1 MMSRLLPLLAF
12 IALALLLFVGVR
24 MNSGKDTSAIPSP
37 LIGKQAPA
45 LNLPEL
51 NMPQQSIGL
60 QDLKGRAFVLNIWG
74 SWCVSC
80 RIEHPI
86 ITEMAKSGVIVVG
99 YNYKD
104 SAEDARAWLNQFGNP
119 YALIIQDEDGKAA
132 LDWGIYGAPET
143 FVIDAQGIVRFK
155 HVGPI
160 TAEIVQQK
168 ILPLLKDAP

>member
-12 IALALLLFVGVR
+12 VALATLLFVGVR
-24 MNSGKDTSAIPSP
+24 MNSGKDNSAIPSP
-37 LIGKQAPA
+37 LIGKLAPA

-51 NMPQQSIGL
+51 DTPQQSIHV

-86 ITEMAKSGVIVVG
+86 ITDMAKQGVTVVG

-119 YALIIQDEDGKAA
+119 YSLIIQDEDGKAA

-160 TAEIVQQK
+160 TEEVVQQN
-168 ILPLLKDAP
+168 ILPLLKDSP

>member
-1 MMSRLLPLLAF
+1 MMNRLIPLLAF
-12 IALALLLFVGVR
+12 IALVVLLFVGVR

-37 LIGKQAPA
+37 LIGKPVPV

-51 NMPQQSIGL
+51 NMPQQSISL
-60 QDLKGRAFVLNIWG
+60 ADLKGRAFVLNIWG

-86 ITEMAKSGVIVVG
+86 ITEMSKSGALVVG

-104 SAEDARAWLNQFGNP
+104 SAEDARLWLNQFGNP

-143 FVIDAQGIVRFK
+143 FVIDDKGIVRYK
-155 HVGPI
+155 HVGPL
-160 TAEIVQQK
+160 TTEIVQQD
-168 ILPLLKDAP
+168 ILPLFKDAP

>member
-12 IALALLLFVGVR
+12 IALAVLLFVGVR

-160 TAEIVQQK
+160 TSEIVQQK

>member
-37 LIGKQAPA
+37 LIGKQAPV

-51 NMPQQSIGL
+51 NMPEQSIGL

-80 RIEHPI
+80 RIEHPV

-119 YALIIQDEDGKAA
+119 FALIIQDEDGKAA

-143 FVIDAQGIVRFK
+143 FVIDAQGFVRFK

-160 TAEIVQQK
+160 TSEIVQNK

>member
-1 MMSRLLPLLAF
+1 MMSRVIPLLAF
-12 IALALLLFVGVR
+12 IALAFLLFVGVR
-24 MNSGKDTSAIPSP
+24 MNSGRDTSAIPSP
-37 LIGKQAPA
+37 LIGKSAPA

-51 NMPQQSIGL
+51 DMPQQSIHL
-60 QDLKGRAFVLNIWG
+60 QDLKGRAYVLNIWG

-86 ITEMAKSGVIVVG
+86 ITDMAKQGVTVVG

-119 YALIIQDEDGKAA
+119 YSLIIQDEDGKAA

-143 FVIDAQGIVRFK
+143 FIISAQGIVLYK
-155 HVGPI
+155 HVGPL
-160 TAEIVQQK
+160 TTEIVQQE
-168 ILPLLKDAP
+168 ILPLLKDSP

>member
-51 NMPQQSIGL
+51 KMPEQSIGL

-80 RIEHPI
+80 RIEHPV

-119 YALIIQDEDGKAA
+119 FALIIQDEDGKAA

-160 TAEIVQQK
+160 TSEIVQQK
-168 ILPLLKDAP
+168 ILLLLKDAP

>member
-12 IALALLLFVGVR
+12 IALAVLLFVGVR

-143 FVIDAQGIVRFK
+143 FVVSAKGIVIYK
-155 HVGPI
+155 HVGPL
-160 TAEIVQQK
+160 TTEIVQQE
-168 ILPLLKDAP
+168 ILPLLKDSP

>member
-37 LIGKQAPA
+37 LIGKQAPV

-160 TAEIVQQK
+160 TSEILQNK

>member
-1 MMSRLLPLLAF
+1 MMSRLLHLLAF
-12 IALALLLFVGVR
+12 IALAVLLFVGVR

-160 TAEIVQQK
+160 TSEIVQNK

>member
-1 MMSRLLPLLAF
+1 MMSRLLPLFAF

-37 LIGKQAPA
+37 LIGKAAPA
-45 LNLPEL
+45 LSLPEL
-51 NMPQQSIGL
+51 EMPQQSIHL
-60 QDLKGRAFVLNIWG
+60 QDLKGRGYVLNIWG

-86 ITEMAKSGVIVVG
+86 ITDMAKQGITVVG

-119 YALIIQDEDGKAA
+119 YALIIQDEDGRAA

-143 FVIDAQGIVRFK
+143 FVIDGQGIVRFK

-160 TAEIVQQK
+160 TEQVVQEQ
-168 ILPLLKDAP
+168 ILPLLKDTP